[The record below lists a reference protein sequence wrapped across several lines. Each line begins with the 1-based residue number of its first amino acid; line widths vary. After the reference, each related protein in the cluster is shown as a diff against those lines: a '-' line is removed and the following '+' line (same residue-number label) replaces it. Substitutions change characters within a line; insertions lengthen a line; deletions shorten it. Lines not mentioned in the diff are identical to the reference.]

1 MRIMSNQELAA
12 TSPLSSAAW
21 MELSRPRPPTRMMG
35 ALRCFASTFHG
46 AWRFHSTS
54 FIQHIW
60 LGVENFE
67 NKSDEK
73 SVILKSKALLAP
85 EPFWLSRSD
94 RTNSRELQWHP
105 KVRWGLRYSMACS
118 KSWTSP
124 GPSAIQSYW
133 ALDFDMDLHL
143 NIEAKLKSFWI
154 FDFSK

>member
-60 LGVENFE
+60 RVEKFE

-73 SVILKSKALLAP
+73 LTWISEIQGSASSRTFLTFEIRSYQFERTTMASKGSLRASLFHGLLKKLNISWAFCNSELLG
-85 EPFWLSRSD
+85 F
-94 RTNSRELQWHP
+94 
-105 KVRWGLRYSMACS
+105 GLRHGSSPKHWS
-118 KSWTSP
+118 KVEVF
-124 GPSAIQSYW
+124 
-133 ALDFDMDLHL
+133 LDLRF
-143 NIEAKLKSFWI
+143 F
-154 FDFSK
+154 